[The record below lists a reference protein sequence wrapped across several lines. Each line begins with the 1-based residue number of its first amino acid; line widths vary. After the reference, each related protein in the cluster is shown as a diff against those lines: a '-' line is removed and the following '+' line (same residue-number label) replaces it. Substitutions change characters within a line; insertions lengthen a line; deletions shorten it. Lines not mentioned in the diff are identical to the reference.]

1 MISDSFQVIDMF
13 LKDSE
18 KEELRRL
25 VKACMLEISK
35 LELELER
42 CKKRKD
48 ESEKLEKLE
57 EELATKEEHI
67 KELEKLLKEKD
78 KVIENLN
85 KILSEK
91 ESQIE
96 ELEKIKGYFDKLTA
110 KPKKNLT
117 SFQSQIY
124 RLLPE
129 GKATT
134 EKLHSF
140 IKNIGFKDL
149 KYENM
154 LQILRNLER
163 KGYFRSYNGDDDII
177 WEKIEK

>member
-1 MISDSFQVIDMF
+1 MF

-35 LELELER
+35 LELELEN

-48 ESEKLEKLE
+48 ESEKLERLE
-57 EELATKEEHI
+57 KELAKKDERI
-67 KELEKLLKEKD
+67 KELEKFLKEKD
-78 KVIENLN
+78 KLIENLN

-91 ESQIE
+91 EAQIE
-96 ELEKIKGYFDKLTA
+96 ELERIRGYFNKLTA

-124 RLLPE
+124 RLLPK

-140 IKNIGFKDL
+140 IQDIGFKDL

-163 KGYFRSYNGDDDII
+163 KGYFRSYNRGDDII

>member
-1 MISDSFQVIDMF
+1 MF

-18 KEELRRL
+18 KEELKRL

-35 LELELER
+35 LKLELEK
-42 CKKRKD
+42 CEKRRD
-48 ESEKLEKLE
+48 ESEKLEKLK
-57 EELATKEEHI
+57 EELAKKDKHI
-67 KELEKLLKEKD
+67 MEFERLLKEKD

-91 ESQIE
+91 EAQIQ
-96 ELEKIKGYFDKLTA
+96 ELEKIEGYFDKLTA
-110 KPKKNLT
+110 KPKKDLT

-129 GKATT
+129 KKATT

-140 IKNIGFKDL
+140 IQDIGFKDL

-163 KGYFRSYNGDDDII
+163 KGYLRSYNEGDEIV

>member
-1 MISDSFQVIDMF
+1 MF

-35 LELELER
+35 LELELEK
-42 CKKRKD
+42 CEQRKD
-48 ESEKLEKLE
+48 NTKRLGLLE
-57 EELATKEEHI
+57 EELRKKDEHI
-67 KELEKLLKEKD
+67 NELEKLLKEKD
-78 KVIENLN
+78 SVIDNLN
-85 KILSEK
+85 KILTEK
-91 ESQIE
+91 EAQIK
-96 ELEKIKGYFDKLTA
+96 ELEKIEGYFKKLTA
-110 KPKKNLT
+110 KPKKDLT

-124 RLLPE
+124 RLLPD

-134 EKLHSF
+134 ENLHSF
-140 IKNIGFKDL
+140 IQDIGFKDL

-163 KGYFRSYNGDDDII
+163 KGYFRSYKSGDGIL